1 MTLEYFLKRIAQFF
15 VIAFLAA
22 SINFFFPRM
31 TGQDP
36 IQQKLAQIQMQGGGS
51 GGESVKGLIENAVQ
65 TYIKNKQTSQFNNLS
80 DEEKEDIGLMML
92 MQEADRNDK
101 VSEEE
106 IFKILGR

>member
-1 MTLEYFLKRIAQFF
+1 MRKLIDIDETTLTKLK
-15 VIAFLAA
+15 VI
-22 SINFFFPRM
+22 SIFEKTR
-31 TGQDP
+31 
-36 IQQKLAQIQMQGGGS
+36 
-51 GGESVKGLIENAVQ
+51 VKGLIENAVQ
-65 TYIKNKQTSQFNNLS
+65 AYVKNKQNSQFNNLS

>member
-1 MTLEYFLKRIAQFF
+1 MRKLIDIDETTLTKLK
-15 VIAFLAA
+15 VI
-22 SINFFFPRM
+22 SIFEK
-31 TGQDP
+31 T
-36 IQQKLAQIQMQGGGS
+36 
-51 GGESVKGLIENAVQ
+51 SVKGLIENAVQ
-65 TYIKNKQTSQFNNLS
+65 TYVKNKQTSQFNNLS

>member
-1 MTLEYFLKRIAQFF
+1 MRKLIDIDETTLTKLKLI
-15 VIAFLAA
+15 
-22 SINFFFPRM
+22 SIFEK
-31 TGQDP
+31 T
-36 IQQKLAQIQMQGGGS
+36 
-51 GGESVKGLIENAVQ
+51 SVKGLIENAVQ
-65 TYIKNKQTSQFNNLS
+65 TYVKNKQASQFNNLS